1 MGWVASSCSRYTDAC
16 APQAEYEV
24 APDEKRKECGQE
36 LIDAFFNP
44 KVELQSHLKIFV
56 SCSIAVG
63 IKKTNFLGGFIAK
76 WHQTHVMMYF
86 SIFHHDRQTEIRSA
100 PLVEIWCESC
110 VSGLGYELCARQSE
124 DHVVEVDESTVT
136 RCEEGLQQ
144 EACKELFKDSTK

>member
-1 MGWVASSCSRYTDAC
+1 MFWGGLHLPAHVTRTRVPRRRSTRWRRTRRGRNAVKNSSMLSSIQRSSS
-16 APQAEYEV
+16 
-24 APDEKRKECGQE
+24 
-36 LIDAFFNP
+36 
-44 KVELQSHLKIFV
+44 KVISKFLSLALSQSGLKKQIFWGGLLLN
-56 SCSIAVG
+56 G
-63 IKKTNFLGGFIAK
+63 IRL
-76 WHQTHVMMYF
+76 MMYF

>member
-1 MGWVASSCSRYTDAC
+1 MGWVASSCSRYADAC

-63 IKKTNFLGGFIAK
+63 IKKTNFWGGLLLNGIRL
-76 WHQTHVMMYF
+76 MMYF

-100 PLVEIWCESC
+100 PLVEIWCEF
-110 VSGLGYELCARQSE
+110 GL
-124 DHVVEVDESTVT
+124 
-136 RCEEGLQQ
+136 
-144 EACKELFKDSTK
+144 